1 MASFDQE
8 ASPVAHEEAPSAPV
22 MDWDTPA
29 ISMPEP
35 AQGVHTS
42 NHNSTSV

>member
-8 ASPVAHEEAPSAPV
+8 ASPVADEEAPSAPD

-29 ISMPEP
+29 TSMPEP
-35 AQGVHTS
+35 AQGVRTS
-42 NHNSTSV
+42 IHNSTSV